1 MSWINKHRRVWGFVI
16 LALLLMAGMGPWGF
30 DVINVPAQFSCSAP
44 FIRLKGDFCGE
55 PVSGV
60 RGLSALLGDL
70 VVGTVT
76 GRVAFIDLGHIFLVI
91 LYVLIVLLPVISAV
105 LWISTGRHQHQSIFH
120 LAAWGLATIFIWFGF
135 SVRLLTVTSQFHPG
149 QLWGL
154 WLYTGL
160 VTTVLILEVVTFA
173 IRGWS
178 NQAR

>member
-1 MSWINKHRRVWGFVI
+1 MWWMNRHRRVWGFVI
-16 LALLLMAGMGPWGF
+16 LALLIVADMGPWGV
-30 DVINVPAQFSCSAP
+30 DVVNVPAQYSCSAP

-55 PVSGV
+55 PVSAV

-70 VVGTVT
+70 VVATVS
-76 GRVAFIDLGHIFLVI
+76 GRVAFIDLGHILLGI

-105 LWISTGRHQHQSIFH
+105 LWIYAGQHEHQSVFH

-135 SVRLLTVTSQFHPG
+135 SMRLLTATLQFHPSR
-149 QLWGL
+149 LWGL

-160 VTTVLILEVVTFA
+160 VSTVLILEVVALA

-178 NQAR
+178 SQAK